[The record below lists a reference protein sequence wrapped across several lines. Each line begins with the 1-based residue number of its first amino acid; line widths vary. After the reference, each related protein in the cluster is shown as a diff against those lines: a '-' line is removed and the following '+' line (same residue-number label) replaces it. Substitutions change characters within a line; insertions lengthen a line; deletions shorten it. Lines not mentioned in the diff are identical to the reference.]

1 MREGLLHTL
10 SGGLAK
16 LPSMF
21 RLLMAS
27 RDEPDIQ
34 TVLSSLNVDVRD
46 VPIGDE
52 STSDVKL
59 LFKQRLASNARA
71 FVGRHL
77 SSDWPGEPV
86 IQQLVTLS
94 GGLFI
99 WASTTIRFIASG
111 FPDERLEQVL
121 SVSADSGSHVGLDTL
136 YRVAL
141 THTFGSYNES
151 EFKVVHS
158 ILGAI
163 VVAREQL
170 TDEQLSQLLGPKIRD
185 VQEVLARLQPLLRG
199 GQGLPVQVLH
209 TSFTDFLCDLKRC
222 QDPQLHINPSTHHL
236 DLASGCLRVM
246 KRDLKFNICGIE
258 TSYYRNKEIEGI
270 QELVDGAIT
279 PVLLYA
285 SYYWVDH
292 LESGSVSPP
301 GSHPVVEAV
310 TSFINHRFLYWIEV
324 FSVKGQMSM
333 ASVILRNAANWARV
347 SHPYVQW

>member
-1 MREGLLHTL
+1 M
-10 SGGLAK
+10 K

-21 RLLMAS
+21 RLLIAS

-34 TVLSSLNVDVRD
+34 AALSSLNIDVRD
-46 VPIGDE
+46 VPIGNE
-52 STSDVKL
+52 STSDVEL

-86 IQQLVTLS
+86 IRQLVTLS

-99 WASTTIRFIASG
+99 WASTTIRFIESG
-111 FPDERLEQVL
+111 FPDKRLEQVL
-121 SVSADSGSHVGLDTL
+121 NVSADSGSHAGLDAL

-141 THTFGSYNES
+141 THPFDSYNKS

-170 TDEQLSQLLGPKIRD
+170 TDGHLVRLLGLEMSD
-185 VQEVLARLQPLLRG
+185 VREVLSRLQPLLRG
-199 GQGLPVQVLH
+199 GHGQPVQVLH
-209 TSFTDFLCDLKRC
+209 TSFTDFLCDAERC
-222 QDPQLHINPSTHHL
+222 QDPRLHIDPSTHHV

-246 KRDLKFNICGIE
+246 ERDLKFNICGIK
-258 TSYYRNKEIEGI
+258 TSYYRNQEIEGI

-292 LESGSVSPP
+292 LESGSMPP
-301 GSHPVVEAV
+301 LGSHPLAEAV
-310 TSFINHRFLYWIEV
+310 TNFLNHRFLYWIEV
-324 FSVKGQMSM
+324 FSVKDQMSM
-333 ASVILRNAANWARV
+333 ISVILWNAANWARV
-347 SHPYVQW
+347 SHLMCNGDGQLILLT